1 MKIHKFDPII
11 YPRKVWVLVTRS
23 GGYLDEIFEHDC
35 DLENFSD
42 NATAI
47 VFPCI
52 LKETREFG
60 VAVVFTYKKYMDVE
74 TISHESVHV
83 ASCIFNDCGLRM
95 GFADQQDEHFAYL
108 VGWVAKCIDKVK
120 KDKCL

>member
-1 MKIHKFDPII
+1 
-11 YPRKVWVLVTRS
+11 
-23 GGYLDEIFEHDC
+23 
-35 DLENFSD
+35 
-42 NATAI
+42 
-47 VFPCI
+47 
-52 LKETREFG
+52 
-60 VAVVFTYKKYMDVE
+60 MDVE